1 MRALLFIHFNKIS
14 IERKL
19 KYSFIVLIL
28 KESGI
33 DAIRK
38 LLTQLNNGKGIRN
51 SNLESSLTIFFSLQ
65 FRPWKIE
72 KMHDYAW
79 SWWILSQMSFD
90 KMSLEKMPT
99 AFFRSPTR
107 VWTEWKRWG
116 WEYFVSKVSTRFE
129 FFVEGFACMFVLAL
143 F

>member
-1 MRALLFIHFNKIS
+1 LRALLFIHFNKIS

-72 KMHDYAW
+72 KMHDYA
-79 SWWILSQMSFD
+79 
-90 KMSLEKMPT
+90 
-99 AFFRSPTR
+99 
-107 VWTEWKRWG
+107 
-116 WEYFVSKVSTRFE
+116 
-129 FFVEGFACMFVLAL
+129 
-143 F
+143 